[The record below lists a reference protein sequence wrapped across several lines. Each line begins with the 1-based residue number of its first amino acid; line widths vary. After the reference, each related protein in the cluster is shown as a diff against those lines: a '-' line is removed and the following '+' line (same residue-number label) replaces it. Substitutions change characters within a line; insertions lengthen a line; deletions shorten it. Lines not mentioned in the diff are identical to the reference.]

1 MGRSFCC
8 TRKYQKGR
16 KWRESESKGRNL
28 LNTDMAGKANLIGEN
43 RFYNGTITVNKAV
56 GVNSSSFVNAQF
68 VAESPNK
75 LEPGSRAGY
84 GFHNDNVTS
93 GFLYLDN
100 DHRLKFIDAFGG
112 AHVIVMESL

>member
-1 MGRSFCC
+1 MTFKCFCSGKNIKFC
-8 TRKYQKGR
+8 GFYP
-16 KWRESESKGRNL
+16 
-28 LNTDMAGKANLIGEN
+28 LNTDMSGKANLIGEN
-43 RFYNGTITVNKAV
+43 RFYNGTITVNKSV

-75 LEPGSRAGY
+75 VEPGSRAGY

-112 AHVIVMESL
+112 VHVIVMESP